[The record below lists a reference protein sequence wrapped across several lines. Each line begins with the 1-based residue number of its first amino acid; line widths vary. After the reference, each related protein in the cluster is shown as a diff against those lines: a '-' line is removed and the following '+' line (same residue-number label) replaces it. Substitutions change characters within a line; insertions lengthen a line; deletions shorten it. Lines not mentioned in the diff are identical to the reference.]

1 MSESLQVQTGFAD
14 VNGTRLSY
22 EVAGKGHP
30 FTLVHGGLVDRH
42 MWDDQFEEF
51 ARHFKVIR
59 YDVRGFG
66 DSALV
71 KTTDMPYS
79 LEKDLHDLLQ
89 FLGIEKTYI
98 MGLSMGGSLAT
109 DFTLEYPEMVDALIT
124 VGAGLGGFKHNTAD
138 EELNKQFAAM
148 NEAFKNHDIP
158 RAVELSLRLWTDG
171 PYRTPEQVDP
181 AVRERV
187 KAMTTRN
194 WERPDDDDAHPQ
206 NLEPPA
212 IERLAE
218 IHVPT
223 LVIVGDQDNVE
234 IAAIADTL
242 AKGIKGAKR
251 ASITNAAHHPNME
264 RPQQFN
270 QIVIDFL
277 QSPD

>member
-1 MSESLQVQTGFAD
+1 MATSANIQTGFAE
-14 VNGTRLSY
+14 VNGTRLYY

-30 FTLVHGGLVDRH
+30 FTLVHGGLVDRR
-42 MWDDQFEEF
+42 MWDEQFEEF

-59 YDVRGFG
+59 YDMRGFG

-71 KTTDMPYS
+71 KTSDMPYS

-89 FLGIEKTYI
+89 FLDIEKTYI

-124 VGAGLGGFKHNTAD
+124 VGAGLGGFKHGEPD

-148 NEAFKNHDIP
+148 DEAFKNHDIP
-158 RAVELSLRLWTDG
+158 RAVEISLRIWTDG
-171 PYRTPEQVDP
+171 PYRTPDQVDP

-194 WERPDDDDAHPQ
+194 WERPDDEDAQPKDID
-206 NLEPPA
+206 PPA
-212 IERLAE
+212 ISRLAE

-223 LVIVGDQDNVE
+223 LVIVGDQDNAE
-234 IAAIADTL
+234 IFAIADTL
-242 AKGIKGAKR
+242 EKGIAGAKR
-251 ASITNAAHHPNME
+251 ASITGAAHHPNME
-264 RPQQFN
+264 KPQQFN

-277 QSPD
+277 ESLA